1 VTQSQIRW
9 RKEIANYPIKETVMK
24 SSVKTVSRPIFGY
37 AAAVWLA
44 CGLVTS
50 NAHAGDARSET
61 VKFADLDLSSQEGVE
76 ALYGRIH
83 AAARH
88 VCDQPAGELPG
99 VGRCMSKAEAEAISK
114 VNLAS
119 LTAFYQKKTG
129 TAPKT
134 ITANR

>member
-1 VTQSQIRW
+1 
-9 RKEIANYPIKETVMK
+9 MK
-24 SSVKTVSRPIFGY
+24 TSVKTVSHPIFGY

-50 NAHAGDARSET
+50 NAHAGDARAET
-61 VKFADLDLSSQEGVE
+61 VNFADLNLSSQEGIE

-88 VCDQPAGELPG
+88 VCDQPAGELSA
-99 VGRCMSKAEAEAISK
+99 VGRCVRKAEAEAIDK

-134 ITANR
+134 ITASR